1 MELQILKEIFS
12 KKIEITIGKIYLF
25 MFTTLIVVLTMG
37 LKNDVTVPVIL
48 ILLLK
53 ALGITLM
60 LIQMQTLLEV
70 TIKAFRDYY
79 RDDLFK

>member
-1 MELQILKEIFS
+1 MELKILKEICS
-12 KKIEITIGKIYLF
+12 KKIEITLGKIYLF
-25 MFTTLIVVLTMG
+25 MFTTLIVMLTMD
-37 LKNDVTVPVIL
+37 LKNNITVPTIQ

-53 ALGITLM
+53 AFGITLM
-60 LIQMQTLLEV
+60 LIQMQTLLEA